1 MQKPRNLSRRNF
13 ATLLAASSA
22 AGPALMAQQPAAQ
35 PAQQQ
40 RRGTLPEVP
49 PFQAPLEFSRALVPA
64 RVEPFPL
71 TQVRLLAGLYKDAEE
86 WNRGYMQRLK
96 EERLVRNFQVNAG
109 LPPPPSLWAAGSR
122 TPPAAPA
129 NCAGTSPVPSSP
141 PPRNSTLPPA

>member
-22 AGPALMAQQPAAQ
+22 AAPALMAQQPAAQ
-35 PAQQQ
+35 SNPNTSPAQQQ

-49 PFQAPLEFSRALVPA
+49 PFQAPIEFSRAPVPA

-71 TQVRLLAGLYKDAEE
+71 TQVRLLAGPYNDAEE

-96 EERLVRNFQVNAG
+96 EE
-109 LPPPPSLWAAGSR
+109 
-122 TPPAAPA
+122 
-129 NCAGTSPVPSSP
+129 
-141 PPRNSTLPPA
+141 